1 MNNHE
6 LKNLLALLASQAE
19 TKTLPIAERRRIDDE
34 TGDQFPLPE
43 GLIVEPVITTEFKGE
58 WVKAS
63 GSRSDAVLL
72 YLHGGAY
79 VFCSPRSHRHLV
91 AALSEATGVAAFALD
106 YRLAPEHSF
115 PAAIEDSV
123 ATYRWL
129 LDQGV
134 APNRIVIAGDSAGG
148 GLTLATMLK
157 LRDADLPLPAAGVC
171 LSPWVDLTLA
181 GASYTASAE
190 AIATRDRLAGYVKLY
205 LTNENDVK
213 NPRVSP
219 VFADLKG
226 LPPLLIQ
233 VGAAEPFYDDS
244 IKLNEVATATGVET
258 HLEIWPEMIHVWHY
272 FYPMLTEGRQAIAR
286 IGEFAKG
293 KIR

>member
-1 MNNHE
+1 MNSE
-6 LKNLLALLASQAE
+6 LQNLLALLASQAE

-34 TGDQFPLPE
+34 TGDQFLLPE
-43 GLIVEPVITTEFKGE
+43 SLIVEPVITADFKGE

-91 AALSEATGVAAFALD
+91 AALSEATGFSAFTLD
-106 YRLAPEHSF
+106 YRLAPEHPF

-129 LDQGV
+129 LDQGI

-148 GLTLATMLK
+148 GLTLATMLS

-171 LSPWVDLTLA
+171 LSPWVDLTVS
-181 GASYTASAE
+181 GASYTTNDE
-190 AIATRDRLAGYVKLY
+190 AIATRNRLAGYTELY
-205 LTNENDVK
+205 MKELD
-213 NPRVSP
+213 PRHPLASP
-219 VFADLKG
+219 IFADLTG

-244 IKLNEVATATGVET
+244 IKLKEVANASGVET